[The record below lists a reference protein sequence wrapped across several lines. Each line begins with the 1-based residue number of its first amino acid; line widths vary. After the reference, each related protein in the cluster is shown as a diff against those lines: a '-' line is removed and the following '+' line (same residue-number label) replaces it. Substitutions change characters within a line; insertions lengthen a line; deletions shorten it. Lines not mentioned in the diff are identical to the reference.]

1 MKTISTLAVLALSA
15 DAAIIKRQG
24 HDHSS
29 MAGMGSMGGMGKEMG
44 KIGGLDIQSIIKAL
58 GGKGGKGGL
67 GGLSG
72 LMKPDVRKAYKIEQL
87 KPLIRPEATRV
98 KVTHGPYKIRAANV
112 GSSTLPLK
120 H

>member
-44 KIGGLDIQSIIKAL
+44 KIGGLDLQSIIKSL

-67 GGLSG
+67 SG
-72 LMKPDVRKAYKIEQL
+72 FMRATEVRKAYKIEQM

-98 KVTHGPYKIRAANV
+98 RITHGPYKIRAANV
-112 GSSTLPLK
+112 GSSTLPFK